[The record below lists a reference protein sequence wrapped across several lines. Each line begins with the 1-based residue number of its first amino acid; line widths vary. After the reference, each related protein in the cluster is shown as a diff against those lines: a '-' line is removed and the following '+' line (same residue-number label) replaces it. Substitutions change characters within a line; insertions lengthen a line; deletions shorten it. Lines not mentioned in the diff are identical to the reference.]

1 MSARGAS
8 ELCAYMAHPFYAVFR
23 KDKVTLWLVPTF
35 LTKVISMYH
44 VSQTTILSV
53 FFCAPS
59 TLKER
64 ALCCLGGPRAL
75 SFYLAH
81 TVSFCMDPHLFITY
95 GAPSIG
101 CPVFPQNLAG
111 WIKATVKLLSIG
123 SQAHNWFEL
132 TIKAFSVSTVF
143 LQGISLQDI
152 CVAATWSSPLMFDF
166 PLHPVCLFLKRCFL
180 WSLDVFQYPCLSDA
194 IVFLSW

>member
-1 MSARGAS
+1 MLSQLMAHPFEPLVTTDFCFITWKSIFLVTVMSARGAS

-111 WIKATVKLLSIG
+111 
-123 SQAHNWFEL
+123 
-132 TIKAFSVSTVF
+132 
-143 LQGISLQDI
+143 
-152 CVAATWSSPLMFDF
+152 
-166 PLHPVCLFLKRCFL
+166 
-180 WSLDVFQYPCLSDA
+180 
-194 IVFLSW
+194 